1 MPGTANPIRNG
12 RDQHME
18 MENRKIDGTV
28 DRFKLQHKKN
38 EKPENK
44 AVQVEFNA
52 TALLAGTHTRALLT

>member
-1 MPGTANPIRNG
+1 
-12 RDQHME
+12 ME

-44 AVQVEFNA
+44 TVRNQVEFNA
-52 TALLAGTHTRALLT
+52 TALLAGTHTWALLT